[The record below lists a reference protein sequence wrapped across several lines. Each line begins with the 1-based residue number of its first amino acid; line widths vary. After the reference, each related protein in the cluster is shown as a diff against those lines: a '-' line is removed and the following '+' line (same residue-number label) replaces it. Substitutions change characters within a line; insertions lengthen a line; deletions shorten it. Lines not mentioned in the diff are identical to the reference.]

1 MIACR
6 MGSNNNFGE
15 TYRNRSIGNATFAPF
30 VFLNT
35 QNVSLDVETLIHE
48 MIHAALPAAL
58 AKVHDAED
66 FSVFFSSGRTRQG
79 ATSHITLL
87 PERAAALSNA
97 FFAI

>member
-1 MIACR
+1 

-15 TYRNRSIGNATFAPF
+15 TYRNRSVGNATFPPF
-30 VFLNT
+30 VLLNT

-48 MIHAALPAAL
+48 MIHAALPAAR
-58 AKVHDAED
+58 AKEHDAED
-66 FSVFFSSGRTRQG
+66 NSVFFPSGRTTQG
-79 ATSHITLL
+79 ATSHITLK